1 MKNAKLHLG
10 IDSFPAHLASC
21 YEIPSVVIYSHTYK
35 EQCYPF
41 FTKLKNLKL
50 IQAPLNTHRPSYSS
64 QEKNPCINNIRPLEI
79 VSAVN
84 ELLSNT

>member
-1 MKNAKLHLG
+1 MKRAKLHFG

-21 YEIPSVVIYSHTYK
+21 FEIPSVVLYSHTYK

-41 FTKLKNLKL
+41 FTKLKHLRL
-50 IQAPLNTHRPSYSS
+50 IQAPLNTVRPSYNNK
-64 QEKNPCINNIRPLEI
+64 EEAPCINNVRPLEI
-79 VSAVN
+79 SEAID